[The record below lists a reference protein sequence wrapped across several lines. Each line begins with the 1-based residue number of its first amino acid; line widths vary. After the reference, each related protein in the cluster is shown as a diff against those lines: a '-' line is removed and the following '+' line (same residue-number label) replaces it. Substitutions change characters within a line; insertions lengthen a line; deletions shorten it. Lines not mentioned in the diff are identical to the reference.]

1 MACCKVSSPDYD
13 SPGRPSVLKEADITA
28 IAPTTDWP
36 QAKLH
41 QRNTAPPISRKET
54 INTVNSITKDIEEIK
69 NKQR

>member
-1 MACCKVSSPDYD
+1 M
-13 SPGRPSVLKEADITA
+13 LKEAAITA

-54 INTVNSITKDIEEIK
+54 INTVNTITKDIEEIK

>member
-1 MACCKVSSPDYD
+1 M
-13 SPGRPSVLKEADITA
+13 LKEAAITA

-41 QRNTAPPISRKET
+41 RWNTAPPISRKET
-54 INTVNSITKDIEEIK
+54 INTVNTITKDIEEIK